1 MLRNTEEQVPMLKEG
16 EVQQSQGLLREES
29 VAQDL
34 GSPIGGSNPSFSLQN
49 YFKSQHWIFTKIWHL
64 ESNTSVSIFNMY
76 VPINFQEKKDC

>member
-34 GSPIGGSNPSFSLQN
+34 GSPTGGSIPS
-49 YFKSQHWIFTKIWHL
+49 YAD
-64 ESNTSVSIFNMY
+64 M
-76 VPINFQEKKDC
+76 EKKQPMDKSVE